1 MAGKCIFCIFSWGGF
16 RPRLCFRHPHSAS
29 SLFSILKSAE
39 SAEGPLSVSW
49 NCLPVCPMVA
59 FASYWSFYWSPSQ
72 CWFFKIAML
81 LISKLIS
88 RFRHVT
94 WIGTED
100 IKIIFSLPLVKVTKV
115 FFKLLDTDERILAAE
130 VIWKSITPTRRE
142 DSRGWGHLKF

>member
-1 MAGKCIFCIFSWGGF
+1 
-16 RPRLCFRHPHSAS
+16 
-29 SLFSILKSAE
+29 
-39 SAEGPLSVSW
+39 
-49 NCLPVCPMVA
+49 
-59 FASYWSFYWSPSQ
+59 
-72 CWFFKIAML
+72 ML

-130 VIWKSITPTRRE
+130 VI
-142 DSRGWGHLKF
+142 